1 MTPPTTSPGRV
12 ATVVAAV
19 REMAGTRLRGIT
31 HPSARA
37 PAAAGLHPVHALAV
51 LAGALVAA
59 LLPMLPSRP
68 VLLLLAAIAVV
79 LLALPRVRLLRLPAL
94 LVLGLAWTAWRAQ
107 GVLDARLPQALEGRD
122 LVVVGAVAGL
132 PESADAATRFDFD
145 LREAR
150 LGASTLPLRGGVRLA
165 WYRHSGAA
173 LPRLAP
179 CEHWRLTVRLK
190 RPHGLVNPG
199 GFDGER
205 HAAERGIVAAGYVRD
220 ARSAERLGRDAV
232 CVDRLRARLS
242 GAIAAARPP
251 GDATAPLLQA
261 LAVGDQRGLDAHVWD
276 VLRATG
282 VGHLI
287 AISGLHVG
295 LAAIAGALAVRLL
308 WWSWPALAL
317 RLPRR
322 RAEAPVALLAATAYG
337 ALAGFGLPTTR
348 TLLMIAVGALAIGLR
363 RHVGAAQGLALALLA
378 ILLRDPL
385 ALLSAGFWLSFVGVA
400 MLIFTLRPGR
410 GLRAWLLELGWAQA
424 VMTLALLPLTV
435 ALFGQSSLVG
445 PLANAVAVPL
455 MSFVIVPV
463 DLLAA
468 LLLGAGLPGGTTVLA
483 LAATLMRAQWQLL
496 EHLAA
501 WPLAQWY
508 WPEPSA
514 SVLALAA
521 LGVLWLLLPRGAP
534 ARALGVVLLLPLL
547 LTRPPAPGRG
557 DFEAS
562 VLDVGQGLAVLV
574 RTRDHALLFD
584 AGARFPSGYDLGEA
598 AVTPSLRALGVRRLD
613 LLVVSHGD
621 NDHAGGA
628 RAVQAAFPQAALLG
642 SEPRRSGLP
651 LTLCRAGQSWQWD
664 DVQVRVVHPAL
675 ATPEGRND
683 GSCVLLIAGRRGRLL
698 LSGDI
703 EARGEAA
710 VAAALPPAATPLALL
725 VPHHGSRTSSGAGFL
740 RALAPRVALVSAGYR
755 SRFGHPHPRVVER
768 YHALAIPLFNTADAG
783 ALRLTFAADGPHV
796 GSERARH
803 RRWWRE

>member
-1 MTPPTTSPGRV
+1 MTLPTPSPGRIV
-12 ATVVAAV
+12 
-19 REMAGTRLRGIT
+19 
-31 HPSARA
+31 
-37 PAAAGLHPVHALAV
+37 AAAGLRPEHALSV
-51 LAGALVAA
+51 LAGALAAA
-59 LLPMLPSRP
+59 LLPELPPRP
-68 VLLLLAAIAVV
+68 VLLALAAIAVV
-79 LLALPRVRLLRLPAL
+79 ASVLPRALPLPLRTFALLAL
-94 LVLGLAWTAWRAQ
+94 GFAWTAWRAQ
-107 GVLDARLPQALEGRD
+107 DALDARLPHALEGRD
-122 LVVVGAVAGL
+122 LVVTGTVAGL
-132 PESADAATRFDFD
+132 PERSDAATRFDFE

-150 LGASTLPLRGGVRLA
+150 LDSSTLPLRGGARLA
-165 WYRHSGAA
+165 WYGHAGT
-173 LPRLAP
+173 PPMLAP
-179 CEHWRLTVRLK
+179 CERWRLTVRLK

-205 HAAERGIVAAGYVRD
+205 HAAERGIVAAGYVRET
-220 ARSAERLGRDAV
+220 RSAERLGRDAL

-242 GAIAAARPP
+242 TAIAAARPP
-251 GDATAPLLQA
+251 ADATTPLLQA
-261 LAVGDQRGLDAHVWD
+261 LAVGDQRGLDAYVWG

-308 WWSWPALAL
+308 WWSWPDLAL

-322 RAEAPVALLAATAYG
+322 RAEAPAALLAATAYG

-435 ALFGQSSLVG
+435 ALFGQSSLAG

-483 LAATLMRAQWQLL
+483 LAAILMRAQWQLL

-514 SVLALAA
+514 SALALAA

>member
-1 MTPPTTSPGRV
+1 MTPPSTSPGLSP
-12 ATVVAAV
+12 TSAA
-19 REMAGTRLRGIT
+19 RGPRAAWAAALRTLRAGAV
-31 HPSARA
+31 ARA
-37 PAAAGLHPVHALAV
+37 QPGLHPLHALAV
-51 LAGALVAA
+51 LTGALTAA

-68 VLLLLAAIAVV
+68 ALLLLAVIAMAPLVLRRSLPLRMFA
-79 LLALPRVRLLRLPAL
+79 LLAL
-94 LVLGLAWTAWRAQ
+94 GFAWTAWRAQ
-107 GVLDARLPQALEGRD
+107 GAFDARLPHALEGRD
-122 LVVVGAVAGL
+122 LVVTGMVAGL

-145 LREAR
+145 LRAVR
-150 LGASTLPLRGGVRLA
+150 HGDDAVPLHGSVRLA
-165 WYRHSGAA
+165 WYGRAEA
-173 LPRLAP
+173 PPVLAP
-179 CEHWRLTVRLK
+179 CERWRLTLRLK

-205 HAAERGIVAAGYVRD
+205 HAAERGIAAAGYVRD
-220 ARSAERLGRDAV
+220 ARGAERLGRDAV

-242 GAIAAARPP
+242 AAIAAARPP
-251 GDATAPLLQA
+251 GDVTTPLLQA
-261 LAVGDQRGLDAHVWD
+261 LAVGDQRGLDAHAWD

-295 LAAIAGALAVRLL
+295 LAAIVGALAVRLL
-308 WWSWPALAL
+308 WWVWPALAL

-348 TLLMIAVGALAIGLR
+348 TLLMIAVAALAIGLR
-363 RHVGAAQGLALALLA
+363 RHVGAAQALALALLA
-378 ILLRDPL
+378 ILLWDPL

-400 MLIFTLRPGR
+400 MLLYTLRPGR
-410 GLRAWLLELGWAQA
+410 GLRAWLFELGWAQA

-463 DLLAA
+463 DLLAV
-468 LLLGAGLPGGTTVLA
+468 LLLGAGWPGGATVLA
-483 LAATLMRAQWQLL
+483 LAAWLMSMQWRLL
-496 EHLAA
+496 QSLAT

-508 WPEPSA
+508 WPQPSA
-514 SVLALAA
+514 WALALAA
-521 LGVLWLLLPRGAP
+521 LGALWLLLPRGAP

-547 LTRPPAPGRG
+547 LTRPSVPARG
-557 DFEAS
+557 DFEATA
-562 VLDVGQGLAVLV
+562 LDVGQGLAVLV
-574 RTRDHALLFD
+574 RTHDYALLFD

-628 RAVQAAFPQAALLG
+628 RAVQAAYPQAALLG
-642 SEPRRSGLP
+642 SEPQRSGLP
-651 LTLCRAGQSWQWD
+651 LTPCRAGQAWHWD
-664 DVQVRVVHPAL
+664 GVRVRVVHPA
-675 ATPEGRND
+675 AAMPERRND
-683 GSCVLLIAGRRGRLL
+683 GSCVLLVEGRAGRLL

-710 VAAALPPAATPLALL
+710 VAAALPPASTPLVLL
-725 VPHHGSRTSSGAGFL
+725 VPHHGSKTSSGAGFL
-740 RALAPRVALVSAGYR
+740 RALAPRMALVSAGYR

-768 YHALAIPLFNTADAG
+768 YRALAIPLFNTADAG
-783 ALRLTFAADGPHV
+783 ALRLTFTADGPHV
-796 GSERARH
+796 ESERARR

>member
-1 MTPPTTSPGRV
+1 MTLPPTSPGGV
-12 ATVVAAV
+12 AAAVAAV
-19 REMAGTRLRGIT
+19 CRAAAARLRG
-31 HPSARA
+31 AVCRA
-37 PAAAGLHPVHALAV
+37 ADAPVVSGLRPVHALAV
-51 LAGALVAA
+51 LTGALAAA
-59 LLPMLPSRP
+59 LLPVLPPR
-68 VLLLLAAIAVV
+68 VALLVLAAIAVA
-79 LLALPRVRLLRLPAL
+79 LLALPRARPLRMLAL
-94 LVLGLAWTAWRAQ
+94 LALGFAWTAWRAQ
-107 GVLDARLPQALEGRD
+107 DVLDARLPHALEGRD
-122 LVVVGAVAGL
+122 LVVVGTVAGL

-145 LREAR
+145 LREVRQGDDAV
-150 LGASTLPLRGGVRLA
+150 PLRGSVRLA
-165 WYRHSGAA
+165 WYGRAEA
-173 LPRLAP
+173 PPVLAP
-179 CEHWRLTVRLK
+179 CERWRLTVRLK

-232 CVDRLRARLS
+232 CADRLRARLS
-242 GAIAAARPP
+242 KAIATARPP
-251 GDATAPLLQA
+251 GDATTPLLQA
-261 LAVGDQRGLDAHVWD
+261 LAVGDQRGLDAHAWD

-295 LAAIAGALAVRLL
+295 LAAIVGALAVRLL

-378 ILLRDPL
+378 ILLWDPL

-400 MLIFTLRPGR
+400 MLLYTLRPGR

-463 DLLAA
+463 DLLAV
-468 LLLGAGLPGGTTVLA
+468 LLLGAGLPGGAAMLA
-483 LAATLMRAQWQLL
+483 LAASLMRAQWQLL
-496 EHLAA
+496 ERLAA

-514 SVLALAA
+514 WALALAA

-547 LTRPPAPGRG
+547 LARPPAPGRG
-557 DFEAS
+557 DFEAT

-574 RTRDHALLFD
+574 RTQDHALLFD

-628 RAVQAAFPQAALLG
+628 RAVQSAFPQAALLG

-651 LTLCRAGQSWQWD
+651 LAPCQAGQSWSWN
-664 DVQVRVVHPAL
+664 DVDVRVVHPGA
-675 ATPEGRND
+675 AMPEGRND
-683 GSCVLLIAGRRGRLL
+683 GSCVLLIAGRSGRLL

-710 VAAALPPAATPLALL
+710 VAAALPSAPTPLVLQ
-725 VPHHGSRTSSGAGFL
+725 VPHHGSKTSSGEGFL
-740 RALAPRVALVSAGYR
+740 QTLAPRAALVSAGYR

-768 YHALAIPLFNTADAG
+768 YRALAIPLFNTADAG

-796 GSERARH
+796 ESERARR
-803 RRWWRE
+803 RRWWRD

>member
-1 MTPPTTSPGRV
+1 MTPPFTSPRGI
-12 ATVVAAV
+12 AAAVAAV
-19 REMAGTRLRGIT
+19 SSATVTRLR
-31 HPSARA
+31 SAACRA
-37 PAAAGLHPVHALAV
+37 ACAPVAVGLRPVHALAV
-51 LAGALVAA
+51 LVGALVAA
-59 LLPMLPSRP
+59 LLPVLPSRGA
-68 VLLLLAAIAVV
+68 VLVLAAIVMI
-79 LLALPRVRLLRLPAL
+79 LLALPRARPLRMLAL
-94 LVLGLAWTAWRAQ
+94 LTLGFAWTAWRAQ
-107 GVLDARLPQALEGRD
+107 DVLDARLPHALEGRD
-122 LVVVGAVAGL
+122 LVVGGTVAGL

-145 LREAR
+145 LRKVRHGDDAV
-150 LGASTLPLRGGVRLA
+150 PLRGSVRLA
-165 WYRHSGAA
+165 WYGRTET
-173 LPRLAP
+173 LPVLTP
-179 CEHWRLTVRLK
+179 CERWRLTVRLK

-220 ARSAERLGRDAV
+220 LHSAERLGRDAI

-242 GAIAAARPP
+242 AAIATARPS
-251 GDATAPLLQA
+251 GDPAVPLLQA
-261 LAVGDQRGLDAHVWD
+261 LAVGDQRGLDARAWD

-308 WWSWPALAL
+308 WWLWPALAL

-322 RAEAPVALLAATAYG
+322 RAEAPVALFAATAYA

-348 TLLMIAVGALAIGLR
+348 TLLMIAVGALAISLR
-363 RHVGAAQGLALALLA
+363 RHVGVAQALALALLA
-378 ILLRDPL
+378 ILLWDPL

-400 MLIFTLRPGR
+400 MLLYTLRPGR
-410 GLRAWLLELGWAQA
+410 GLRAWLFELGWAQA

-445 PLANAVAVPL
+445 PLANLVAVPL

-468 LLLGAGLPGGTTVLA
+468 LLLGAGLAGGTTVLA
-483 LAATLMRAQWQLL
+483 LAAALMRAQWQLL
-496 EHLAA
+496 QSLAA

-514 SVLALAA
+514 WALVLAAA
-521 LGVLWLLLPRGAP
+521 GVLWLLLPRGVP

-547 LTRPPAPGRG
+547 LAQPPEPARG
-557 DFEAS
+557 AFEAT
-562 VLDVGQGLAVLV
+562 VLDVGQSLSVLV
-574 RTRDHALLFD
+574 RTQSHALLFD
-584 AGARFPSGYDLGEA
+584 AGARFPSGYDLGEV

-628 RAVQAAFPQAALLG
+628 RAVQAAYPQAALLG

-651 LTLCRAGQSWQWD
+651 LAHCRAGQSWNWD
-664 DVQVRVVHPAL
+664 GVRVRVLHPA
-675 ATPEGRND
+675 AAVPEGRND
-683 GSCVLLIAGRRGRLL
+683 GSCVVLIDGRDGRLL

-710 VAAALPPAATPLALL
+710 VAAALPPASTPLVLL
-725 VPHHGSRTSSGAGFL
+725 VPHHGSRTSSGEGFL
-740 RALAPRVALVSAGYR
+740 RALAPRAALVSAGYR

-768 YHALAIPLFNTADAG
+768 YRALAIPLFNTADAG
-783 ALRLTFAADGPHV
+783 ALRLTFAADGPHIE
-796 GSERARH
+796 SERTRR

>member
-1 MTPPTTSPGRV
+1 MTLPFTSPGRV
-12 ATVVAAV
+12 AAAGAAV
-19 REMAGTRLRGIT
+19 CTAAVARLRGGMC
-31 HPSARA
+31 RA
-37 PAAAGLHPVHALAV
+37 SRVPAAAGLHPVHALTALV
-51 LAGALVAA
+51 GALGAA
-59 LLPMLPSRP
+59 LLPVLPPRP
-68 VLLLLAAIAVV
+68 ALLVLAAIAMV
-79 LLALPRVRLLRLPAL
+79 LLALPRARPLRVLAL
-94 LVLGLAWTAWRAQ
+94 LALGFAWTAWRAQ
-107 GVLDARLPQALEGRD
+107 GALDARLSHALEGRD
-122 LVVVGAVAGL
+122 LVVVGTVAGL
-132 PESADAATRFDFD
+132 PESAEAATRFDFD
-145 LREAR
+145 LRAAHH
-150 LGASTLPLRGGVRLA
+150 GDDAVPLHGSVRLA
-165 WYRHSGAA
+165 WYGRAEA
-173 LPRLAP
+173 PPVLAP
-179 CEHWRLTVRLK
+179 CGRWRLTVRLK

-242 GAIAAARPP
+242 AAIAAARPP
-251 GDATAPLLQA
+251 NDITTPLLQA
-261 LAVGDQRGLDAHVWD
+261 LAVGDQRGLDAHAWD

-308 WWSWPALAL
+308 WWLWPELAL

-322 RAEAPVALLAATAYG
+322 RAEAPIALLAATAYG

-348 TLLMIAVGALAIGLR
+348 TLLMIAVAALAIGLR
-363 RHVGAAQGLALALLA
+363 RHVGAAQALALALLA
-378 ILLRDPL
+378 ILLWDPL

-400 MLIFTLRPGR
+400 MLLYTLRPGR
-410 GLRAWLLELGWAQA
+410 GLRAWLFELGWAQA

-463 DLLAA
+463 DLLAV
-468 LLLGAGLPGGTTVLA
+468 LLLGAGWPGGATMLA
-483 LAATLMRAQWQLL
+483 LAASLMSMQWRLL

-501 WPLAQWY
+501 RSLAQWY
-508 WPEPSA
+508 WPQPHA
-514 SVLALAA
+514 WALALAA

-547 LTRPPAPGRG
+547 VTRPPAPVHGE
-557 DFEAS
+557 FEAT
-562 VLDVGQGLAVLV
+562 VLDVGQGLSVLV
-574 RTRDHALLFD
+574 RTQHHAMLFD

-628 RAVQAAFPQAALLG
+628 RAVQAAYPQAALLG
-642 SEPRRSGLP
+642 SEPQRSGLP
-651 LTLCRAGQSWQWD
+651 LTPCRAGQAWHWD
-664 DVQVRVVHPAL
+664 DVRVRVVHPA
-675 ATPEGRND
+675 AAMPERRND
-683 GSCVLLIAGRRGRLL
+683 GSCVLLIEGRVGRLL

-710 VAAALPPAATPLALL
+710 VAATLPSAPTPLVLL
-725 VPHHGSRTSSGAGFL
+725 VPHHGSKTSSGEGFL
-740 RALAPRVALVSAGYR
+740 RALAPRAALVSAGYR
-755 SRFGHPHPRVVER
+755 SRFGHPHPRVAER
-768 YHALAIPLFNTADAG
+768 YRALAIPLFNTADAG
-783 ALRLTFAADGPHV
+783 ALRLTFTADGPHIE
-796 GSERARH
+796 SERTRR

>member
-1 MTPPTTSPGRV
+1 MTLPTPSPGRIV
-12 ATVVAAV
+12 
-19 REMAGTRLRGIT
+19 
-31 HPSARA
+31 
-37 PAAAGLHPVHALAV
+37 AAAGLRPEHALSV
-51 LAGALVAA
+51 LAGALAAA
-59 LLPMLPSRP
+59 LLPELPPRP
-68 VLLLLAAIAVV
+68 VLLALAAIAVV
-79 LLALPRVRLLRLPAL
+79 ASVLPRALPLPLRTFALLAL
-94 LVLGLAWTAWRAQ
+94 GFAWTAWRAQ
-107 GVLDARLPQALEGRD
+107 DALDARLPHALEGRD
-122 LVVVGAVAGL
+122 LVVTGTVAGL
-132 PESADAATRFDFD
+132 PERSDAATRFDFE

-150 LGASTLPLRGGVRLA
+150 LDSSTLPLRGGARLA
-165 WYRHSGAA
+165 WYGHAGT
-173 LPRLAP
+173 PPMLAP
-179 CEHWRLTVRLK
+179 CERWRLTVRLK

-205 HAAERGIVAAGYVRD
+205 HAAERGIVAAGYVRET
-220 ARSAERLGRDAV
+220 RSAERLGRDAL

-242 GAIAAARPP
+242 TAIAAARPP
-251 GDATAPLLQA
+251 ADATTPLLQA
-261 LAVGDQRGLDAHVWD
+261 LAVGDQRGLDAYVWG

-322 RAEAPVALLAATAYG
+322 RAEAPAALLAATAYG

-378 ILLRDPL
+378 ILLLDPL
-385 ALLSAGFWLSFVGVA
+385 ALLSAGFWLSFAGVA
-400 MLIFTLRPGR
+400 MLLYTLRPGR
-410 GLRAWLLELGWAQA
+410 GLRAWLFELGWAQA

-435 ALFGQSSLVG
+435 ALFGQSSLAG

-455 MSFVIVPV
+455 MSFVIVPL

-468 LLLGAGLPGGTTVLA
+468 LLLGASLPGGASVLA
-483 LAATLMRAQWQLL
+483 LAAALMRVQWRLL

-514 SVLALAA
+514 WTLALAA

-534 ARALGVVLLLPLL
+534 ARVLGVVLLLPLL
-547 LTRPPAPGRG
+547 LTRPPAPPTGE
-557 DFEAS
+557 FEA
-562 VLDVGQGLAVLV
+562 VALDVGQGLAVLV
-574 RTRDHALLFD
+574 RTRSHALLFD
-584 AGARFPSGYDLGEA
+584 AGARFPSGYDLGEV
-598 AVTPSLRALGVRRLD
+598 AVAPSLRALGVRRLD
-613 LLVVSHGD
+613 LLVISHGD

-628 RAVQAAFPQAALLG
+628 RAVHDAFPQAALLG

-651 LTLCRAGQSWQWD
+651 LTPCRAGQSWRWD
-664 DVQVRVVHPAL
+664 GVQVRVVHPAL
-675 ATPEGRND
+675 AMPEGRND
-683 GSCVLLIAGRRGRLL
+683 GSCVLLIDGRRGRLL

-710 VAAALPPAATPLALL
+710 VADALPPSAAPLALL
-725 VPHHGSRTSSGAGFL
+725 VPHHGSKTSSGDAFL

-768 YHALAIPLFNTADAG
+768 YRALAIPLFNTADAG
-783 ALRLTFAADGPHV
+783 ALRLTFAADGPRIE
-796 GSERARH
+796 GERRRRRH
-803 RRWWRE
+803 WWRE